1 MLSEVTVPKFAE
13 GAVAITLKQWLC
25 KKGDRVEE
33 GAAIAEAATDKIAI
47 NIEAPAAGYV
57 VELRAEEGRRVK
69 VGQVIA
75 LLSSE
80 PPEEK

>member
-13 GAVAITLKQWLC
+13 GAVSITLKQWLF

-33 GAAIAEAATDKIAI
+33 G
-47 NIEAPAAGYV
+47 
-57 VELRAEEGRRVK
+57 RRMK